1 MSQYSLIQIHFWSLI
16 MQKIYQFTSL
26 NNHIIQVD
34 EKQPS
39 ADEIVI
45 RCHFD
50 DQLFTVP
57 FDRKEFEEISYLLNY
72 RLSFPAVEKLTEQ

>member
-1 MSQYSLIQIHFWSLI
+1 

-26 NNHIIQVD
+26 SNHIIQVD

-45 RCHFD
+45 RFKFD
-50 DQLFTVP
+50 EQLFTVP
-57 FDRKEFEEISYLLNY
+57 FDRKEFEDFGYLLNY
-72 RLSFPAVEKLTEQ
+72 QLSFPPVAELTN

>member
-1 MSQYSLIQIHFWSLI
+1 

-26 NNHIIQVD
+26 NNHLIQVD

-45 RCHFD
+45 HFKFD
-50 DQLFTVP
+50 EQLFTVP
-57 FDRKEFEEISYLLNY
+57 FDRKEFEDFSYLLNY
-72 RLSFPAVEKLTEQ
+72 QLSFPPVPERTN